1 MIRALLLALLL
12 VGVAAPALAVDPD
25 EVLDDP
31 ALEQRARDLSK
42 QLRCVVCQNESID
55 TSNAEIAKTM
65 RLVVRDRLLAGD
77 SDDEIM
83 AYMVSRYG
91 EYVLMEPELRPG
103 TYLLWFG
110 PAILLAI
117 GGLGVFFYLRRRPAS
132 GANAAPDLTPE
143 ERARLDALM
152 KEREES

>member
-1 MIRALLLALLL
+1 MIRPLLLALLL
-12 VGVAAPALAVDPD
+12 VFAGPALAVDPD
-25 EVLDDP
+25 EILDDP
-31 ALEQRARDLSK
+31 VLEQRARDLSK

-65 RLVVRDRLLAGD
+65 RLVVRERLLAGD
-77 SDDEIM
+77 SDDDIM

-91 EYVLMEPELRPG
+91 EYVLMEPKLRPG

-117 GGLGVFFYLRRRPAS
+117 GGLGVFFYLRRRPSSAV
-132 GANAAPDLTPE
+132 GGAPDLTPE